1 MQKSAWI
8 IIVCSKQSNEHDKGH
23 PPKQIVEILIKHT
36 YTFFYICLLLHI
48 AMQGSPTCFILFIVS
63 DGDVP
68 AYQTFLLDLD

>member
-36 YTFFYICLLLHI
+36 YTFFIYAYSSI
-48 AMQGSPTCFILFIVS
+48 SPCEGRQPVLYFS
-63 DGDVP
+63 
-68 AYQTFLLDLD
+68 